1 VAGGRGTGA
10 EMVGREAALQRG
22 AGAGSVM
29 ERGRA
34 SQAQFENGRLAARQR
49 GREGGG
55 GSGHGSAMWHGT
67 TSWGLAPTSGRR
79 PDRVPVGCDRT
90 RHARAA
96 RRYSDSGALALTW
109 VGPGG
114 SRSGEA

>member
-1 VAGGRGTGA
+1 
-10 EMVGREAALQRG
+10 
-22 AGAGSVM
+22 VM

-34 SQAQFENGRLAARQR
+34 SQAQFENGWLAARQR
-49 GREGGG
+49 GRGG
-55 GSGHGSAMWHGT
+55 GSGHGSAMWHGMA
-67 TSWGLAPTSGRR
+67 SCCLAPTSGRR